1 MTDLG
6 RDAGAFDD
14 DSVDGAGRI
23 TDTRVYQGDL
33 EARPPDVLQPDS
45 SEAERL
51 HFLEEQELRVGE
63 TDDPN
68 EAAEEGLTYIAPV
81 DPPTVGSQADGD
93 PRVAAGFGTTAV
105 DEPFDADHRA
115 QSVGFEDE
123 VTGRVREALLAH
135 ASTSGY
141 ADMLGIETA
150 GGIVR
155 VTGRVS
161 DLVDE
166 EHIQQVISE
175 VEGVTNV
182 DSRLE
187 IEGITS

>member
-1 MTDLG
+1 MTDDG

-14 DSVDGAGRI
+14 DSIDRAGRI

-45 SEAERL
+45 TEMERL
-51 HFLEEQELRVGE
+51 QFLEEQELRAGE

-81 DPPTVGSQADGD
+81 DPPTAGSQPDGD
-93 PRVAAGFGTTAV
+93 PRVAAGFGTTAD
-105 DEPFDADHRA
+105 DEPYDADHRA
-115 QSVGFEDE
+115 ASVGFEDE

-135 ASTSGY
+135 AATTGY
-141 ADMLGIETA
+141 ADLLGLETA
-150 GGIVR
+150 DGVVR

-175 VEGVTNV
+175 VEGVTDV

-187 IEGITS
+187 IDAIN